1 MMLWTIDYSI
11 LATSEVKLIGQ
22 KFDGLDLLPFLNTV
36 VILAKF
42 QSFGIWPVVKD
53 CLNKM
58 QSGLTKHPAQALR
71 T

>member
-1 MMLWTIDYSI
+1 MVSRTIDYSI
-11 LATSEVKLIGQ
+11 LATWEVKLIGR

-36 VILAKF
+36 VILANF

-58 QSGLTKHPAQALR
+58 QSGLTRQPAQALR